1 MVILTEKPN
10 VTKDFAKALSCTFS
24 NGVYKNASTIITNC
38 KGHLFSLEE
47 PSHYGNEI
55 PIIPEKFDYCTR
67 ADVADQAKLV
77 IEILKKHKTDSIL
90 IATDADREGEV
101 IARECLLMAG
111 ITDFSN
117 IKRFWVSE
125 ALTYDV
131 IIEGI
136 KNAKPLTEYNK
147 LSEQGFARQEADW
160 LVGMNFCRYLSSAA
174 NRKLVVGRVQTAIL
188 SAIEQRENLIKNFVS
203 QKYFQHYGI
212 FGAPRG
218 TSNCICSGLYFYT
231 DENKIKYS
239 SFDNV
244 DKEEN
249 LKSCIGKQA
258 KLVDSK
264 TEKKSQKPPQLYN
277 LISLQKDAYK
287 SFGYTAEQ
295 TLNIVQVLYEKL
307 KCVSYPRTPSKVMGS
322 GNVELCKK
330 IADDLCKNYY
340 TLANVRLNMDISLN
354 NKHCFDDSKLDAHHA
369 LIPLK
374 PIPENATE
382 EEKNIFIL
390 ILIRFFL
397 SFLPTYEYEKQTF
410 ILNVD
415 SNLFE
420 VSGKKTLNQGWKSKD
435 FSVPLEN
442 LLMRHVALQNDNEV
456 EEDNE
461 QELSNINWNALTLT
475 NVDTKEKWT
484 KPPTYFNEASILSF
498 MENPKFIECHVAHEE
513 NSDKKLVGLGT
524 AATRHTFIPKLIK
537 NGYIELKDKK
547 FICTQLGDILL
558 KAVRSSPVKSLA
570 DISETTNWEE
580 KLENN
585 PSQFLFD
592 IKDFVKNTVSQKLTI
607 DIPLNES
614 NNLIC
619 PLCHKILRKGKSN
632 YFCSGYIN
640 GCKFVIW
647 ENIVGAKLSQK
658 DVESLCNGKQTGI
671 KHCTNKVGKKF
682 SCYFELDDK
691 GQVKFSYENKIER

>member
-1 MVILTEKPN
+1 M
-10 VTKDFAKALSCTFS
+10 
-24 NGVYKNASTIITNC
+24 
-38 KGHLFSLEE
+38 
-47 PSHYGNEI
+47 
-55 PIIPEKFDYCTR
+55 
-67 ADVADQAKLV
+67 KL
-77 IEILKKHKTDSIL
+77 
-90 IATDADREGEV
+90 
-101 IARECLLMAG
+101 
-111 ITDFSN
+111 
-117 IKRFWVSE
+117 
-125 ALTYDV
+125 
-131 IIEGI
+131 
-136 KNAKPLTEYNK
+136 
-147 LSEQGFARQEADW
+147 
-160 LVGMNFCRYLSSAA
+160 
-174 NRKLVVGRVQTAIL
+174 
-188 SAIEQRENLIKNFVS
+188 
-203 QKYFQHYGI
+203 
-212 FGAPRG
+212 
-218 TSNCICSGLYFYT
+218 
-231 DENKIKYS
+231 
-239 SFDNV
+239 
-244 DKEEN
+244 
-249 LKSCIGKQA
+249 
-258 KLVDSK
+258 
-264 TEKKSQKPPQLYN
+264 
-277 LISLQKDAYK
+277 
-287 SFGYTAEQ
+287 
-295 TLNIVQVLYEKL
+295 
-307 KCVSYPRTPSKVMGS
+307 
-322 GNVELCKK
+322 
-330 IADDLCKNYY
+330 
-340 TLANVRLNMDISLN
+340 
-354 NKHCFDDSKLDAHHA
+354 AH
-369 LIPLK
+369 
-374 PIPENATE
+374 
-382 EEKNIFIL
+382 
-390 ILIRFFL
+390 
-397 SFLPTYEYEKQTF
+397 
-410 ILNVD
+410 
-415 SNLFE
+415 
-420 VSGKKTLNQGWKSKD
+420 
-435 FSVPLEN
+435 
-442 LLMRHVALQNDNEV
+442 EV
-456 EEDNE
+456 EDDNE

-647 ENIVGAKLSQK
+647 ENIAGAKLSQK

>member
-10 VTKDFAKALSCTFS
+10 VAKDFAKALSCTLS

-47 PSHYGNEI
+47 PSHYGTEI
-55 PIIPEKFDYCTR
+55 PIIPEKFDYCIR
-67 ADVADQAKLV
+67 DDVANQAKLV

-90 IATDADREGEV
+90 IATDADREGEI
-101 IARECLLMAG
+101 IARECLLVAG

-147 LSEQGFARQEADW
+147 LAEQGFARQEADW
-160 LVGMNFCRYLSSAA
+160 LVGMNFCRYLSKAA
-174 NRKLVVGRVQTAIL
+174 NRKVIVGRVQTAIL
-188 SAIEQRENLIKNFVS
+188 SAIEQRENIIRNFVS
-203 QKYFQHYGI
+203 QKYFQHYGL
-212 FGAPRG
+212 FGTPRG
-218 TSNCICSGLYFYT
+218 ASNFICSGLYYEN
-231 DENKIKYS
+231 ENKIRYS
-239 SFDNV
+239 SFDNT
-244 DKEEN
+244 DKEEK

-264 TEKKSQKPPQLYN
+264 TERKSQKPPQLYN

-287 SFGYTAEQ
+287 FFGYTAEQ
-295 TLNIVQVLYEKL
+295 TLNIVQLLYEKQ

-330 IADDLCKNYY
+330 IADALCKNYY
-340 TLANVRLNMDISLN
+340 TLAIVRCSMDISLN
-354 NKHCFDDSKLDAHHA
+354 NKHCFDDSKLEAHHA

-374 PIPENATE
+374 QIPENATE

-397 SFLPTYEYEKQTF
+397 SFLPIYEYEKQTF

-415 SNLFE
+415 NNLFE

-435 FSVPLEN
+435 FSVPLKD
-442 LLMRHVALQNDNEV
+442 LLMRHVALQDDNEV
-456 EEDNE
+456 EDTE
-461 QELSNINWNALTLT
+461 QELSNINWNTLILT
-475 NVDTKEKWT
+475 NVDTTEKWT
-484 KPPTYFNEASILSF
+484 KPPSYFNEASILSF
-498 MENPKFIECHVAHEE
+498 MENPKIFVRHVAHEE
-513 NSDKKLVGLGT
+513 YSEKKLIGLGT

-547 FICTQLGDILL
+547 FICTQLGDIIL
-558 KAVRSSPVKSLA
+558 KAVRNSPVKSLA
-570 DISETTNWEE
+570 DITETTNWEE
-580 KLENN
+580 RLENN

-592 IKDFVKNTVSQKLTI
+592 IKDFIKSTVFQKLTI
-607 DIPLNES
+607 DIPFDKT

-619 PLCHKILRKGKSN
+619 PLCHKTLLKGKSN
-632 YFCSGYIN
+632 WFCSGYID
-640 GCKFVIW
+640 GCNFKIW
-647 ENIVGAKLSQK
+647 ENIAGAKLNEEDAK
-658 DVESLCNGKQTGI
+658 SLCLGKTTKL
-671 KHCTNKVGKKF
+671 KHCTNKKGEKF
-682 SCYFELDDK
+682 SCYFVLDDK